1 MNTAARNTMVALA
14 LSISGGLLAMNWTPN
29 AAVGTGVVASAF
41 PQASSTSVNTISEL
55 VASVDWSKVKQE
67 PLPPTF

>member
-1 MNTAARNTMVALA
+1 MNTTARNTMVALA
-14 LSISGGLLAMNWTPN
+14 LSVSGGLLAMNWAPN
-29 AAVGTGVVASAF
+29 AAVDKGVVASAF
-41 PQASSTSVNTISEL
+41 PQTSSTSVNTISEL